1 MCDGREKDVY
11 RFMKLMADDCEDK
24 QKCSVEISKE
34 RFGRKNCKGKVILLK
49 FLKFQLIL
57 ETFKLR
63 VRYKCTGTDRTEVD
77 EGKGNCI
84 PDVDSYEDSDEDDGT
99 ISIITGGGGQCEGNA
114 MVREEEVRCGNI
126 LGLACDGGCLR

>member
-49 FLKFQLIL
+49 FLKF
-57 ETFKLR
+57 
-63 VRYKCTGTDRTEVD
+63 
-77 EGKGNCI
+77 
-84 PDVDSYEDSDEDDGT
+84 
-99 ISIITGGGGQCEGNA
+99 
-114 MVREEEVRCGNI
+114 
-126 LGLACDGGCLR
+126 